1 MIILVANKLNNNYSQ
16 SQINAFYTQ
25 AKKLIEDPF
34 QFWVFTTDE
43 ECRDEQKMKGYLD
56 DILFEVPKYG
66 EDWLEIDLM
75 QLSKKDDHVLYVTPN
90 VILNN
95 IGDIETYKANMSK
108 RLEDGNMS
116 YYIFHNKK
124 VETLLKEWEEK
135 EDELLYEYDAFH
147 NWNMIPEGT
156 IPFLQDTTAT
166 YPEKTE
172 GDIVLLP
179 EWYEDFTEEQIE
191 LMYNKETDLY
201 PYLPERVEMELSN
214 DDKYLSFDNIKEA
227 FNREFMEKAKL
238 KRIKLSGLNGE
249 PTNNPDIIDIVH
261 YFIQEWW
268 TSVDM
273 VTSGDTHD
281 SIWWTNIGNLFK
293 ELGNITFNINT
304 GNPDKRILENAK
316 ALIDTG
322 ARVFWSYTHT
332 NQLDNDIQKAKK
344 LCKQHKFSGF
354 VYDNKVPE
362 EIKPKKKKIKEELP
376 DYKLIELETLEKRI
390 QDNIYKERKI
400 KFYPHIKCEGKI
412 NNQFYLSSDGNVFP
426 CKHTALTIVTASNSP
441 EHVTNLLYDW
451 DKNNINNFSLEEIFI
466 NDFYKGYFNNLLK
479 LNPGILHDEQ
489 GGIC

>member
-1 MIILVANKLNNNYSQ
+1 
-16 SQINAFYTQ
+16 
-25 AKKLIEDPF
+25 
-34 QFWVFTTDE
+34 
-43 ECRDEQKMKGYLD
+43 
-56 DILFEVPKYG
+56 
-66 EDWLEIDLM
+66 
-75 QLSKKDDHVLYVTPN
+75 
-90 VILNN
+90 
-95 IGDIETYKANMSK
+95 
-108 RLEDGNMS
+108 
-116 YYIFHNKK
+116 
-124 VETLLKEWEEK
+124 
-135 EDELLYEYDAFH
+135 
-147 NWNMIPEGT
+147 
-156 IPFLQDTTAT
+156 
-166 YPEKTE
+166 
-172 GDIVLLP
+172 
-179 EWYEDFTEEQIE
+179 
-191 LMYNKETDLY
+191 
-201 PYLPERVEMELSN
+201 
-214 DDKYLSFDNIKEA
+214 
-227 FNREFMEKAKL
+227 
-238 KRIKLSGLNGE
+238 
-249 PTNNPDIIDIVH
+249 
-261 YFIQEWW
+261 
-268 TSVDM
+268 M

-281 SIWWTNIGNLFK
+281 SIWWTNTGNLFK